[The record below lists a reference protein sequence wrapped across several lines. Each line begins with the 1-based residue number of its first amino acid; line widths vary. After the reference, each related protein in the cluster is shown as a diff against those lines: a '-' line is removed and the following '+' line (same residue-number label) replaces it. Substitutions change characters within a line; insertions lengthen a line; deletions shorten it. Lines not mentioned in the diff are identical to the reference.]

1 LKNEIKEK
9 IIIKMNNNSE
19 ITEKEL
25 GIIFNKSERTIRR
38 YIKELKTENKIR
50 LIKRGKLR
58 NWKIL

>member
-1 LKNEIKEK
+1 MKNEIKEK